1 MSDVMNPVIAKYI
14 TKYIPRIAWQN
25 SHQKRSH
32 PAIGLILKLT
42 LTLSVIFISGCS
54 HMAAQPLNPL
64 VTLYDYHIID
74 SRSAQPLTLPQLAQK
89 VLDSDVVFVG
99 EFHGNHAAHL
109 LQMQLMAQLHAQRP
123 QQILSMEMFNR
134 DQQSILNR
142 YLDGEIGETYLIKEA
157 PAWQNYTGSY
167 RPLVEYAK
175 SHFIPVIAAN
185 ASADIVRCIG
195 REGVTYP
202 DKLTAPKRGYI
213 AHEPFKENE
222 AYREKYLEFL
232 DSAPHLSPEKAQ
244 NNYMAQL
251 TRDNTMAE
259 SINQAW
265 LTHPNHQIV
274 HVNGTFHSEE
284 FLGTVALLK
293 ARNPALKIS
302 VISPIEV
309 DNPAQP
315 EIYPD
320 DLTKGDALYLVHRLP
335 AAFTDM
341 TYQRK
346 VQQAMFKQAQE
357 KSCQ

>member
-1 MSDVMNPVIAKYI
+1 MINVFMCLKMRLQRW
-14 TKYIPRIAWQN
+14 PR
-25 SHQKRSH
+25 HQH
-32 PAIGLILKLT
+32 TYLFGLLAIT
-42 LTLSVIFISGCS
+42 LTTSGCS

-99 EFHGNHAAHL
+99 EFHGHHAAHL
-109 LQMQLMAQLHAQRP
+109 LQMQLMAQLDAQRP

-142 YLDGEIGETYLIKEA
+142 YLDGEIGETYLINEA
-157 PAWQNYTGSY
+157 PAWQNYAGSY

-175 SHFIPVIAAN
+175 SHFIPVLAAN

-195 REGVTYP
+195 REGAAYP
-202 DKLTAPKRGYI
+202 DKLPSLERAYI
-213 AHEPFKENE
+213 AQDPFKDNS
-222 AYREKYLEFL
+222 AYREKYMAFL
-232 DSAPHLSPEKAQ
+232 DGARHLSPEKAQ
-244 NNYMAQL
+244 NNYLAQL
-251 TRDNTMAE
+251 ARDNTMAE
-259 SINQAW
+259 SIYQAW
-265 LTHPNHQIV
+265 LKHPKHQIV
-274 HVNGTFHSEE
+274 HLNGAFHSDE

-315 EIYPD
+315 EVYPD
-320 DLTKGDALYLVHRLP
+320 DLTKGDAVYLVHRQP
-335 AAFTDM
+335 SAFTDM